1 MIYIQCIICLAVAF
15 ILMYVL
21 MPQYISRLQ
30 KLRFGQ
36 VERDEGPDS
45 HKTKGGTPTMGGFLF
60 VVVTVVALY
69 VCNAIYL
76 TNAYA
81 NLLSLTILAFGAI
94 GFIDDYLIVI
104 KNNNDG
110 LKARE
115 KYTLQSAAALGFYVL
130 ARLFLPNFSSM
141 ITIPV
146 LHYQVNLHF
155 LYFILVYFMFT
166 ATSNAVNLA
175 DGLDGLATGLEIIAL
190 IPFMIFALIQ
200 HNAPVVLFVATLIG
214 ALFGFMV
221 YNHHPAKI
229 FMGDCGSLA
238 LGAILATLAIMTK
251 QELLLIVIAA
261 VPLVETLSVII
272 QVISFKT
279 TGKRVFRMS
288 PLHHHFELG
297 GWSETKVVRAFW
309 IAGVLAAVIGVLMG
323 VL

>member
-1 MIYIQCIICLAVAF
+1 MIYIQCIICLLVAF
-15 ILMYVL
+15 VLMYVL
-21 MPQYISRLQ
+21 MPQYISYLHR
-30 KLRFGQ
+30 LRFGQ
-36 VERDEGPDS
+36 VEREDGPDS
-45 HKTKGGTPTMGGFLF
+45 HKAKGGTPTMGGFLF

-69 VCNAIYL
+69 ICNAPYL

-81 NLLSLTILAFGAI
+81 NLLCLALLAFGAI
-94 GFIDDYLIVI
+94 GFVDDYLIVI

-110 LKARE
+110 LRARE
-115 KYTLQSAAALGFYVL
+115 KYALQSAAAIGFYVL
-130 ARLFLPNFSSM
+130 ARLFLPNFSTM
-141 ITIPV
+141 ITIPL
-146 LHYQVNLHF
+146 LHAQINLHF
-155 LYFILVYFMFT
+155 VYLLLVYFMFT

-175 DGLDGLATGLEIIAL
+175 DGLDGLATGLVIIAL

-200 HNAPVVLFVATLIG
+200 RNFPVVLFVATLIG

-221 YNHHPAKI
+221 YNRHPAKI

-238 LGAILATLAIMTK
+238 LGAILAALAIMTK

-279 TGKRVFRMS
+279 TGKRIFRMS

-297 GWSETKVVRAFW
+297 GWSETKVVRVFW
-309 IAGVLAAVIGVLMG
+309 IAGILAAVVGVLLG